1 MLLFYLEWL
10 FVIMALYWSL
20 LKVIKNDIISIE
32 RCWYIV
38 DHLVY
43 SPRMWRWSLTAWS
56 PSWSGLVFSTSVE
69 VILTAESGM
78 HCGASILHV
87 CGGHPFGYFVMGLQ
101 GSYSPRMWRSSCISL
116 SIPWV
121 HKVFSTYVEVIPK
134 YLAKFELVS
143 CILHVCG
150 GHPIGK
156 RPARPT
162 NKYSP
167 RMWRS
172 SYRLAWYVLL

>member
-1 MLLFYLEWL
+1 MLLFFIWSGF

-43 SPRMWRWSLTAWS
+43 SPRMWR
-56 PSWSGLVFSTSVE
+56 
-69 VILTAESGM
+69 
-78 HCGASILHV
+78 
-87 CGGHPFGYFVMGLQ
+87 
-101 GSYSPRMWRSSCISL
+101 SSCISL

-121 HKVFSTYVEVIPK
+121 HKVFSTYVEIIPK

-150 GHPIGK
+150 GHPSLGTIFWRSK
-156 RPARPT
+156 S
-162 NKYSP
+162 YSP
-167 RMWRS
+167 RVWRWSFTWLTKKLNSPHMWRLNS
-172 SYRLAWYVLL
+172 CSEKYVL